1 MQRTLVKKRYAH
13 IKAIEMTGVTKY
25 SGTDQDVP
33 EQ

>member
-1 MQRTLVKKRYAH
+1 MQRTLVKKRYAL
-13 IKAIEMTGVTKY
+13 KAIETTGVTKY